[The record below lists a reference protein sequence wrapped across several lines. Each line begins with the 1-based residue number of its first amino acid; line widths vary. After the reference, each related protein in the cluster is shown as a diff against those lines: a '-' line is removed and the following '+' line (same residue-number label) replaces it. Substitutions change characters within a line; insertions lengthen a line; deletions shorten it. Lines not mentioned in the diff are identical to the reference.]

1 MENTPDY
8 NQSGEYNI
16 PPQSSDYNQNGGNNI
31 PPQPNNTSMQ
41 QDPNKAVMTMGEW
54 FLTYIILMI
63 PLINI
68 IMLFVWAFGD
78 GNENRKNYCRVQLI
92 FMLIGVVLSVLF
104 GSLLVGILYSAFK
117 QQNISLSLI
126 SISRLFI

>member
-16 PPQSSDYNQNGGNNI
+16 PPE
-31 PPQPNNTSMQ
+31 QPTYTTAQ

-63 PLINI
+63 PLN
-68 IMLFVWAFGD
+68 FG
-78 GNENRKNYCRVQLI
+78 
-92 FMLIGVVLSVLF
+92 
-104 GSLLVGILYSAFK
+104 A
-117 QQNISLSLI
+117 
-126 SISRLFI
+126 

>member
-16 PPQSSDYNQNGGNNI
+16 PPE
-31 PPQPNNTSMQ
+31 QPTYTTTQ

-54 FLTYIILMI
+54 FITYLILMI
-63 PLINI
+63 PLVNI

-78 GNENRKNYCRVQLI
+78 GNENRKNFSRVQLI
-92 FMLIGVVLSVLF
+92 FMLISIVLLVLF
-104 GSLLVGILYSAFK
+104 GTIIVGVVYSIF
-117 QQNISLSLI
+117 NNMSTPSTLI
-126 SISRLFI
+126 SIGRLFI

>member
-8 NQSGEYNI
+8 NQNGGYNI
-16 PPQSSDYNQNGGNNI
+16 PPQPSYS
-31 PPQPNNTSMQ
+31 SMQ

-63 PLINI
+63 PLVNI
-68 IMLFVWAFGD
+68 VMLFVWAFGN

-92 FMLIGVVLSVLF
+92 FILIGIVLSVVF
-104 GSLLVGILYSAFK
+104 GSLIFGAMYSVLK
-117 QQNISLSLI
+117 NMDTTSTLMII
-126 SISRLFI
+126 PRLFI

>member
-16 PPQSSDYNQNGGNNI
+16 PPQTNYSSV
-31 PPQPNNTSMQ
+31 Q

-54 FLTYIILMI
+54 FITYLILMI
-63 PLINI
+63 PLVNI
-68 IMLFVWAFGD
+68 IMLFVWGFGD

-92 FMLIGVVLSVLF
+92 FILISIVLSVVF
-104 GSLLVGILYSAFK
+104 GSLIFGAMYSTFK
-117 QQNISLSLI
+117 NMNTPSTLMII
-126 SISRLFI
+126 PRLFI